1 MIRDGRIRCMQE
13 KIAVLLKRFPRF
25 LEVCK
30 RLNESDIPFFLGGSG
45 CLFLLGN
52 ERLPDDLDLFLPDE
66 YHEKANALFGIESF
80 EYQSDREQVRN
91 SNPFG
96 EHAYQFTSHLVIS
109 VENRDYRLRIS
120 PDQMKQ
126 ALPLEAQGVHFNLLP
141 PEDVLLIKALLQR
154 GEREGKRD
162 IEDIGRFIRLYP
174 TLDRVYLMNRV
185 HVLGAEDRVAGLF

>member
-1 MIRDGRIRCMQE
+1 MEE
-13 KIAVLLKRFPRF
+13 KIVVLIKRFPRF

-30 RLNESDIPFFLGGSG
+30 RLNESDIPFFIGGSG

-66 YHEKANALFGIESF
+66 FHEKANALFGIESF
-80 EYQSDREQVRN
+80 EYQSDRERVRN

-109 VENRDYRLRIS
+109 VENRDYRLSIS
-120 PDQMKQ
+120 SDQTKQ
-126 ALPLEAQGVHFNLLP
+126 ASLVEVQGVHFNLLP

-154 GEREGKRD
+154 GEQEGKHD
-162 IEDIGRFIRLYP
+162 IEDMNRFIRLYP
-174 TLDRVYLMNRV
+174 ALDRTYLMNRV
-185 HVLGAEDRVAGLF
+185 RTLGAEDRVAGLF